1 MIHNALRTKTYLILT
16 SFILTIVCSFFWG
29 FYFPHSVL
37 ASVDYKLGLRQ
48 LKYRM
53 GYRSFGQYTLHQ
65 AGDRFAEKYP
75 LRDYRSAVLHS
86 EGEYP
91 QPAHPPIRYYTQPG
105 DSLKAVAS
113 RFGLHPDEIS
123 SPYLL
128 QEDGLLTP
136 GQLLLLPPRVEE
148 MRANHELIKM
158 PRFMPDSEVVYGPSA
173 ADFDVTQ
180 YLGKTDGYLAQH
192 REYLGTT
199 SWTPAADIVT
209 RIALENSINPRLLL
223 ALMEYECG
231 CILGDSTGKL
241 AEGYVLGVEQYEH
254 QWLYGQLGWA
264 ANELSKGYYGWRS
277 GSLTEI
283 RLPNGII
290 LRPAPDSNAGSVAIL
305 YYFTSLATQKSIQKI
320 PVMQRPL
327 KDTIPVDDSWR
338 TALDEQYGFLNL
350 YQRMFG
356 DPFSRSEA
364 VGPLFPDGLEAPELQ
379 LPFEPGYVWSYTS
392 GPHKAWQTEGA
403 LAALDFAPSSKRS
416 GCEFSHAWVVAAA
429 DGVVTRTG
437 DGYVIQDLDS
447 SAYPGSDP
455 ASDMNEFTGW
465 ALLYMHI
472 RDEEKV
478 SEGAHLEAGDPI
490 GHPSCEGGPATGT
503 HLHFARKYNGE
514 WIAADGSLP
523 LILSGW
529 RVHAGRA
536 PYEGT
541 LTKDQQTVV
550 AHPWGSYDTLVWIP
564 ADGNPPIPT
573 QITPSHTRQ
582 DEGEPKDKFD

>member
-1 MIHNALRTKTYLILT
+1 M
-16 SFILTIVCSFFWG
+16 S
-29 FYFPHSVL
+29 
-37 ASVDYKLGLRQ
+37 
-48 LKYRM
+48 
-53 GYRSFGQYTLHQ
+53 
-65 AGDRFAEKYP
+65 
-75 LRDYRSAVLHS
+75 
-86 EGEYP
+86 
-91 QPAHPPIRYYTQPG
+91 G

-123 SPYLL
+123 SPSPLPQDELL
-128 QEDGLLTP
+128 AP

-148 MRANHELIKM
+148 MRANHELIKFHQ
-158 PRFMPDSEVVYGPSA
+158 FMPDSEVVYGPSA
-173 ADFDVTQ
+173 ADFDVSQ
-180 YLGKTDGYLAQH
+180 YLVKTDGYLAEH
-192 REYLGTT
+192 REYLGST
-199 SWTPAADIVT
+199 SWTPAADVVT

-223 ALMEYECG
+223 ALMEYECS
-231 CILGDSTGKL
+231 CVLGDSPGKL
-241 AEGYVLGVEQYEH
+241 GEGYVLGVEQYEH

-290 LRPAPDSNAGSVAIL
+290 LRPAPESNAGSVALL

-320 PVMQRPL
+320 PTMQRPL
-327 KDTIPVDDSWR
+327 MDSIPVDDSWR
-338 TALDEQYGFLNL
+338 TALDKQDGFLNL

-356 DPFSRSEA
+356 DRISRSEM
-364 VGPLFPDGLEAPELQ
+364 VEPLFPDGLQAPELQ
-379 LPFEPGYVWSYTS
+379 LPFEAGFVWSYTS

-416 GCEFSHAWVVAAA
+416 GCELSYAWVVAAA
-429 DGVVTRTG
+429 DGIVTRTG
-437 DGYVIQDLDS
+437 DGFVIQDLD
-447 SAYPGSDP
+447 GSRNSGDDP
-455 ASDMNEFTGW
+455 ASDENEFTGW

-478 SEGAHLEAGDPI
+478 PEGAYLKAGDPI
-490 GHPSCEGGPATGT
+490 GHPSCQGGPATGT

-514 WIAADGSLP
+514 WIAADGPLP

-529 RVHAGRA
+529 RVHAGEA

-541 LTKDQQTVV
+541 LTKDEQTVV

-564 ADGNPPIPT
+564 ADGSPPIPT
-573 QITPSHTRQ
+573 QLTPSHAPR
-582 DEGEPKDKFD
+582 DNGEPKDKFD